1 MGSNILLGKL
11 GEDLASDF
19 LKKNGCKIIDKNFY
33 TRYGEIDLIAKRGDE
48 IFFIEVKTRTSIKYG
63 YPETAV
69 NRKKINHLLKAVH
82 IYINIKKI
90 KSFWRID
97 IISVELNNKTR
108 RAKINWFKNISID
121 F

>member
-1 MGSNILLGKL
+1 MKLGGKSKSLIRLREAGFEIPRFVVLKQDECTVKNIL
-11 GEDLASDF
+11 
-19 LKKNGCKIIDKNFY
+19 KIIDKNFY

-90 KSFWRID
+90 KSFG
-97 IISVELNNKTR
+97 EL
-108 RAKINWFKNISID
+108 I
-121 F
+121 